1 MTNPGMSSSNMIFSS
16 KAQHENILNKDTVR
30 YNIFVKLKNISANN
44 YSFVLSNYINSL
56 KPQSILT
63 MHDADNL
70 ARVANKL
77 LLVGLFRPSKTTIR
91 TVMLYKYNLPRKVVF
106 KQGHAGCIFRNY
118 FKKP

>member
-1 MTNPGMSSSNMIFSS
+1 
-16 KAQHENILNKDTVR
+16 
-30 YNIFVKLKNISANN
+30 
-44 YSFVLSNYINSL
+44 LSNYINSL

-91 TVMLYKYNLPRKVVF
+91 TVMLNKYNLPRKVVF
-106 KQGHAGCIFRNY
+106 KQGHAGCIFWNY